1 MSREENNDI
10 NKTILSSLGQ
20 IGFDVMAIGE
30 EELNLSEDNLEWMQE
45 QIQIPLLGLNLNQFS
60 GDFDS
65 IFLVAFSVLTRG
77 DLKKSV
83 IGCQCKE
90 IES

>member
-20 IGFDVMAIGE
+20 IGFDAMAIGE

-45 QIQIPLLGLNLNQFS
+45 QIQIPLLGLNLNQYS

-65 IFLVAFSVLTRG
+65 IFLVGSSVLTRG
-77 DLKKSV
+77 DLKNV
-83 IGCQCKE
+83 L
-90 IES
+90 

>member
-20 IGFDVMAIGE
+20 IGFDAMVIGE

-45 QIQIPLLGLNLNQFS
+45 QIQIPLL
-60 GDFDS
+60 
-65 IFLVAFSVLTRG
+65 
-77 DLKKSV
+77 
-83 IGCQCKE
+83 
-90 IES
+90 